1 VHPHRNLVP
10 ELLHERVRDVVTG
23 DETAPD
29 EDVRQAPLRRN
40 LLGNGALEVGLGD
53 QAALDEQLTE
63 RTPGSACGF
72 HVSPYRHV
80 RSLT

>member
-1 VHPHRNLVP
+1 VA
-10 ELLHERVRDVVTG
+10 G

-40 LLGNGALEVGLGD
+40 LLGKSTFEVGLGD

-63 RTPGSACGF
+63 
-72 HVSPYRHV
+72 
-80 RSLT
+80 